1 MEEQLSNSIEKNCDV
16 PQLIDR
22 DISLPHNGME
32 GDGDVNTRARESNNA
47 CTGNI
52 SDESSSI
59 ECAQNNYDLLAI
71 KNTCEEVRG
80 EDIVPIP
87 EALPKDDN
95 VSVTM
100 NWNGRGVASASEE
113 VRGKDIVPM
122 PEALPK
128 DDNIS
133 VTTKSFA

>member
-52 SDESSSI
+52 SDESLPI
-59 ECAQNNYDLLAI
+59 ECTKSNCNLLAVN
-71 KNTCEEVRG
+71 NTCEKVRG
-80 EDIVPIP
+80 
-87 EALPKDDN
+87 
-95 VSVTM
+95 
-100 NWNGRGVASASEE
+100 
-113 VRGKDIVPM
+113 
-122 PEALPK
+122 
-128 DDNIS
+128 
-133 VTTKSFA
+133 